1 MTVAPICYTG
11 LLTMANFDSLLR
23 TGLSACAL
31 ATVALA
37 AAHPDHGAPPDHDG
51 MGVDVQ
57 VRTGNGRNSFETV
70 PGWSRL
76 PDAKPLG
83 PTHGGIALDQS
94 GRVYLSTDSD
104 RAICVFEP
112 NGTFL
117 RSIAP
122 DCKGVHSLS
131 VQLEDGH
138 EYLYGAHLAGS
149 RIVKLDLDGKLV
161 LQIPN
166 EHTGEVPGGWNGL
179 TAVTVAPDGSI
190 FASMGYGSNVMHK
203 FDATGKRLKSF
214 GGPGKGDG
222 QFQTCHGLAI
232 DSRFGEPRL
241 LVCDRENRRLV
252 HLDLEGNF
260 LGVYATFLRRPC
272 AVSIQGDL
280 AAVAELEGR
289 VTILDKNGTPVAF
302 LGDNPD
308 AKQWANFGVPQDAW
322 KDGLFTAP
330 HGLSYDA
337 AGNLYVQDWNATG
350 RVTKLRKVDA
360 EAPLPSSTASLLS
373 LPLLVPIVGARRF
386 RDCCKTAR

>member
-1 MTVAPICYTG
+1 MAHTPFWTRAG
-11 LLTMANFDSLLR
+11 LA
-23 TGLSACAL
+23 GCAL
-31 ATVALA
+31 ALAALA
-37 AAHPDHGAPPDHDG
+37 LAHPEHGAPPDHDG
-51 MGVDVQ
+51 LGVDVQ
-57 VRTGNGRNSFETV
+57 VRTGNGANTFETV
-70 PGWSRL
+70 PGWGKM

-83 PTHGGIALDQS
+83 PTHGGIALDKE
-94 GRVYLSTDSD
+94 GRIYLSTDSD

-112 NGTFL
+112 DGTFL
-117 RSIAP
+117 RSIAL

-131 VQLEDGH
+131 IREEGGR
-138 EYLYGAHLAGS
+138 EYLYGAHLAGN
-149 RIVKLDLDGKLV
+149 RIVKLDLDGKVV

-166 EHTGEVPGGWNGL
+166 ESTGEVPGGWNGL

-190 FASMGYGSNVMHK
+190 FAAMGYGSNLMHK
-203 FDATGKRLKSF
+203 FDAGGKLLKTF
-214 GGPGKGDG
+214 GGPGKGEG

-252 HLDLEGNF
+252 HMDLDGHF

-289 VTILDKNGTPVAF
+289 VTIVDKNGTPVAF

-308 AKQWANFGVPQDAW
+308 AKQWANYGVPTDAW
-322 KDGLFTAP
+322 KEGLFTAP

-337 AGNLYVQDWNATG
+337 NGNLYVQDWNATG
-350 RVTKLRKVDA
+350 RVTKLKKLVA
-360 EAPLPSSTASLLS
+360 EQSQPSLASMLSFGLSVPLAV
-373 LPLLVPIVGARRF
+373 LVLVSRR
-386 RDCCKTAR
+386 RR